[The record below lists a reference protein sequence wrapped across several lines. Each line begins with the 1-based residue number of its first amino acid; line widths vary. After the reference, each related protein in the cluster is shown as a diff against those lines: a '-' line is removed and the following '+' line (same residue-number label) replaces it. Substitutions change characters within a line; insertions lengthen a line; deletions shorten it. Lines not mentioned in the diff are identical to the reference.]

1 MLFLVACTEPA
12 EEDSAAP
19 EEEERP
25 DTDVEECASTEIR
38 YNGSDAPAVG
48 DTWEVLLVCDDAV
61 HAGASKASS
70 DPLDFVS
77 YDDSGSALVATF
89 LLEGT
94 GTLFLQSGRIKAE
107 REVTVGP

>member
-1 MLFLVACTEPA
+1 MLLLIACTQADED
-12 EEDSAAP
+12 DSAAP

-38 YNGSDAPAVG
+38 YNGPDAPVVAE
-48 DTWEVLLVCDDAV
+48 TWEVFLWCDDAL
-61 HAGASKASS
+61 HSGAMRASS
-70 DPLDFVS
+70 DPLEFVE

-89 LLEGT
+89 LMKGT

-107 REVTVGP
+107 REVTVE